1 VQPKEYLQPYL
12 DALEE
17 HGDKFPALLWASRST
32 QEARFEALTGICPMK
47 ERIVLD
53 AGCGRADLLDW
64 INRRGITPSKYI
76 GIEAVETFRRAAWRK
91 KHHNATILQGDFVAD
106 PRLLDQ
112 DADVII
118 FCGSLNTL
126 GISDFYRTLT
136 TAWKS
141 AKRTLAFNFLSSP
154 ELAKAK
160 YLTWHRVEDV
170 VAHLRVF
177 GGDIKQAEDYLE
189 GDCAISLTKP

>member
-1 VQPKEYLQPYL
+1 VPSKDYLQPYL
-12 DALEE
+12 NALAE

-32 QEARFEALTGICPMK
+32 QEVRFAALERICPLEGK
-47 ERIVLD
+47 VVLD

-64 INRRGITPSKYI
+64 MNRRGIKPNKYI
-76 GIEAVETFRRAAWRK
+76 GIEAVEMFRRAAWRK
-91 KHHNATILQGDFVAD
+91 KLRNATILQGDFVTDA
-106 PRLLDQ
+106 RLLDQ

-126 GISDFYRTLT
+126 SADDFYRTLT
-136 TAWKS
+136 S
-141 AKRTLAFNFLSSP
+141 AQKFARQTLAFNFLSSP

-160 YLTWHRVEDV
+160 YLTWHRMEDV
-170 VAHLRVF
+170 IAYLRVF
-177 GGDIKQAEDYLE
+177 GGEIKVAEDYLD